1 MNICSVFICKPLP
14 HANYMQREEH
24 KMGEGEHG
32 ESGWLSG
39 VEGEGEECEGD
50 EEGAEGRLGRP
61 RGRPR
66 EGRLPCVERRYW
78 SSLVGRRNRAG
89 TDSPRGTWCTIAA
102 VTHATGTESLYD
114 E

>member
-1 MNICSVFICKPLP
+1 
-14 HANYMQREEH
+14 MQREEH
-24 KMGEGEHG
+24 KMGEGEQG
-32 ESGWLSG
+32 EPGWLSG

-89 TDSPRGTWCTIAA
+89 TDSPRGTWCTMAA
-102 VTHATGTESLYD
+102 VPHATATESL
-114 E
+114 